1 MKIWCSC
8 LLILSLA
15 VLSGCVGMSSYRS
28 TSSRHQAY
36 ASGQVRAT
44 AAEWQVLISE
54 YQEVIDMNAQGPSAD
69 DAQYA
74 IGSSWIWSI
83 KAGDTEAPQQAIEAF
98 QKLIRNYPNS
108 QYVPQAHYWLGRCYA
123 YIGDDY
129 QAITQYQ
136 IVESR
141 YSGSEIFHLA
151 QLELARVYVRQGYVT
166 RAKTLYDNL
175 IESSTNREIIVAAT
189 AELRPLNVQPFKIQ
203 RKPIVSPPERVAQV
217 QTQSRPQ
224 PKLTTPIKPQSKVTS
239 PIKPQSKVTPSTS
252 DTKKPKVT
260 PPTPDTKESKVTP
273 LIPDTKKPLVPE
285 SLTREF
291 GLTAKT
297 IVIDPGHGGKDP
309 GALGRGTLREKN
321 IVLSISEKLRKILTQ
336 KGYTVLMTRDTNRY
350 IPLKGR
356 TAFATQHKA
365 DLFLSIHA
373 NGSKSLKARGIETYY
388 LSVTSTDKAS
398 EELAARENA
407 DSGYGIQELEAL
419 LKGIIQE
426 SKSEDSKRLARHV
439 QQALIQATGA
449 VDRGVKHARFVVL
462 IGTNVPA
469 ILIETG
475 FVSNPTEGRKLK
487 TSAYQHKIAT
497 AIAQGIE
504 NFLGK
509 TEGAPL
515 VKGGNPK
522 IASTSVKRNR

>member
-8 LLILSLA
+8 LLILS
-15 VLSGCVGMSSYRS
+15 VMVVSGCVSMSGYRKAS
-28 TSSRHQAY
+28 LRHQAY
-36 ASGQVRAT
+36 TSGQRHAT
-44 AAEWQVLISE
+44 AAEWRALISE
-54 YQEVIDMNAQGPSAD
+54 FQEIIDTDTQGPLAD

-74 IGSSWIWSI
+74 IASSWMWSI
-83 KAGDTEAPQQAIEAF
+83 KTGDPEAPQQAIEAF
-98 QKLIRNYPNS
+98 QKLVRSYPNS
-108 QYVPQAHYWLGRCYA
+108 QYVPRAHYGLGHCYA

-141 YSGSEIFHLA
+141 YAGSEVSDRT

-166 RAKTLYDNL
+166 RAETLYANL
-175 IESSTNREIIVAAT
+175 IGSSVDRKIVVAAT
-189 AELRPLNVQPFKIQ
+189 QELRPLRTQPFKIQ
-203 RKPIVSPPERVAQV
+203 RKPIVSAPEIVSTPERAVQA

-224 PKLTTPIKPQSKVTS
+224 PVS
-239 PIKPQSKVTPSTS
+239 PIPIPE
-252 DTKKPKVT
+252 
-260 PPTPDTKESKVTP
+260 TKETTTG
-273 LIPDTKKPLVPE
+273 TKKPLAPE

-309 GALGRGTLREKN
+309 GALGRGTLKEKY
-321 IVLSISEKLRKILTQ
+321 IVLSISEKLREVLTR
-336 KGYTVLMTRDTNRY
+336 KGYTVLMTRDTNRF
-350 IPLKGR
+350 IPLKER

-373 NGSKSLKARGIETYY
+373 NGSENSKAEGIETYY
-388 LSVTSTDKAS
+388 LSVANTDKAAADI
-398 EELAARENA
+398 AARENA
-407 DSGYGIQELEAL
+407 DSGYSIQELEAL

-426 SKSEDSKRLARHV
+426 SKSEDSKRLARHI
-439 QQALIQATGA
+439 QQALVQATGA

-475 FVSNPTEGRKLK
+475 FVSNPAEGRKLT

-504 NFLGK
+504 TFLGK
-509 TEGAPL
+509 TEEAPL
-515 VKGGNPK
+515 VKSANPK
-522 IASTSVKRNR
+522 LAATSAEENR